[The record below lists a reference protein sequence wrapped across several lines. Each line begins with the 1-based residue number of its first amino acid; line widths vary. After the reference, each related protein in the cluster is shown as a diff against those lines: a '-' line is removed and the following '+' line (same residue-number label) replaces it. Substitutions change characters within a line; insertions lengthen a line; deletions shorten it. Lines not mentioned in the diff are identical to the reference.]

1 MKSDRPKQED
11 LDGLK
16 VVEEALRGLG
26 REAPPE
32 GLASTITEGLA
43 HLPPPRRP
51 AWQRLWDT
59 LQRPQVVWAYRMA
72 IFLVLLGT
80 MAGVWRLGNRPKPT
94 VVNGS
99 SGHAATQAASQPK
112 AVDVPTIPVTFTF
125 FAPKAQS
132 VCVVST
138 FNDWDPQK
146 TPMNRGKDGTWS
158 VQVSLPQGRYEYMF
172 LVDGARYET
181 DPNAIELRQDGMGN
195 DNAVLR
201 L

>member
-1 MKSDRPKQED
+1 MKSGDPSQED
-11 LDGLK
+11 HNDLRG
-16 VVEEALRGLG
+16 VEESLRGLR
-26 REAPPE
+26 RETPPE
-32 GLASTITEGLA
+32 GLASSIASRLGQ
-43 HLPPPRRP
+43 LPPPKRS
-51 AWQRLWDT
+51 AWRIFWEVF
-59 LQRPQVVWAYRMA
+59 QRPQVVWAYRMA

-80 MAGVWRLGNRPKPT
+80 MAGIWRLGNHPKPSA
-94 VVNGS
+94 VNGPS
-99 SGHAATQAASQPK
+99 AHPAAQAASQQK
-112 AVDVPTIPVTFTF
+112 AAPAPMIPVTFTF
-125 FAPKAQS
+125 YAPKAQS

-146 TPMNRGKDGTWS
+146 TPMNRGKDGTWT
-158 VQVSLPQGRYEYMF
+158 VQISLPQGRYEYMF

>member
-1 MKSDRPKQED
+1 MMAGGPSQKD
-11 LDGLK
+11 LEGLK
-16 VVEEALRGLG
+16 AAEEALRGLKK
-26 REAPPE
+26 EVPPE
-32 GLASTITEGLA
+32 GLASAIASKLA

-51 AWQRLWDT
+51 AWRSLWDT
-59 LQRPQVVWAYRMA
+59 LQRPQAAWAYRMA

-80 MAGVWRLGNRPKPT
+80 MAGVWRLGNRPRSVP
-94 VVNGS
+94 VS
-99 SGHAATQAASQPK
+99 DSAAQTTTRAVAQPK
-112 AVDVPTIPVTFTF
+112 ADAAPMIPVTFTF
-125 FAPKAQS
+125 YAPKAQS

-146 TPMNRGKDGTWS
+146 TPMKPGTNGTWS
-158 VQVSLPQGRYEYMF
+158 VQISLPQGRYEYMF
-172 LVDGARYET
+172 LVDGTRYET

>member
-1 MKSDRPKQED
+1 MKSGDPSRED
-11 LDGLK
+11 LDGFSG
-16 VVEEALRGLG
+16 VEETLRGLR
-26 REAPPE
+26 RETPPE
-32 GLASTITEGLA
+32 GLASTITSRLA
-43 HLPPPRRP
+43 HLPPPRRS
-51 AWQRLWDT
+51 AWRVFWDA
-59 LQRPQVVWAYRMA
+59 LQRPQVVWAYRLA

-80 MAGVWRLGNRPKPT
+80 MAGVWRLGNRSRSS
-94 VVNGS
+94 VVQGS
-99 SGHAATQAASQPK
+99 SGHPAAQAASQQK
-112 AVDVPTIPVTFTF
+112 AAPAPMIPVTFTF
-125 FAPKAQS
+125 YAPKAQS

-158 VQVSLPQGRYEYMF
+158 VQISLPQGRYEYMF